1 MDSLINMDG
10 LADVVNNLIDKISNA
25 VGWVATHDTPNRLAI
40 NTYIQEIQKGDYD
53 PLTKAALI
61 SQAKRCIREYCNQQD
76 VVNIALQSLTPS
88 AKPEDVDC
96 DWIAQFMDKAR
107 LVSDAHFQILWGN
120 ILAGECNAPGCIPK
134 SLLHIMEQLDMEMA
148 NAFMAIA
155 AVSVWYID
163 KGKQFWTPVII
174 GEVLD
179 DYYKSIGITYDDLV
193 DLQSVGLIKIDFGLV
208 TSSYNQTV
216 DESPTNIH
224 YHDQVYSLPANELE
238 FPVGNVIFTGAGNAL
253 CRTIAPE
260 KVEGFFEEKCVPFW
274 EAYIS
279 N

>member
-25 VGWVATHDTPNRLAI
+25 VGWVATHDTPRRLAI
-40 NTYIQEIQKGDYD
+40 DTYIQEIQKGDYD

-76 VVNIALQSLTPS
+76 VVKVALQALKPS
-88 AKPEDVDC
+88 AKPENVDP

-107 LVSDAHFQILWGN
+107 LVSDAQFQILWGN
-120 ILAGECNAPGCIPK
+120 ILAGECNNPGCIPK

-163 KGKQFWTPVII
+163 KGVQFWTPVIT
-174 GEVLD
+174 GELLD
-179 DYYKSIGITYDDLV
+179 DYYKSMGITYDNLV
-193 DLQSVGLIKIDFGLV
+193 DLQSVGLIKIDFGLAM
-208 TSSYNQTV
+208 SSYVQTV
-216 DESPTNIH
+216 DESPADIH
-224 YHDQVYSLPANELE
+224 YHDQVYSLPANQSD
-238 FPVGNVIFTGAGNAL
+238 FPVGNVIYTGAGNAL

-260 KVEGFFEEKCVPFW
+260 KVERFFEEKCVPFW
-274 EAYIS
+274 EAHM